1 MTVHYINISFFAHP
15 LNILVHCKNKPYN
28 TPHTST
34 TTSRVL
40 SERDIYTSIYDND
53 EDMKSVKD
61 NFDRQT
67 SQRFEEY
74 EQRMITNRKKY
85 KEQCEKDIQRII
97 LKDKREKSLAEKVEK
112 GCLKCGCGLGGLA
125 VSVGIFGGLGTYGW
139 KAAATAAAIETAKQ
153 AGIQKGIQVGVPLT
167 IQKLKGIPGICL
179 IITDENLKNMVATLY
194 GQPNYIIQAIN
205 VARNAWCD
213 GATLLSDKE
222 STCTSYLLQISN
234 LSQQVGNA
242 AVEANTAGNIA
253 AAAETEKLETA
264 ALTNIQNTSTTC
276 TTAIIASTVVI
287 LVIVLIMLII
297 YFVLRYR
304 RKNKMNKKLQYTNLL
319 KE

>member
-15 LNILVHCKNKPYN
+15 LNILAHCKNKSYI
-28 TPHTST
+28 TPRTST
-34 TTSRVL
+34 ATSRVL

-85 KEQCEKDIQRII
+85 KEQCEKDIRRII
-97 LKDKREKSLAEKVEK
+97 LKDKREKSLSEKVEK

-125 VSVGIFGGLGTYGW
+125 VSVGTFGGIGIYFW
-139 KAAATAAAIETAKQ
+139 KTSATATAIEAAKQ
-153 AGIQKGIQVGVPLT
+153 AGIQKGIDVGIPIAV
-167 IQKLKGIPGICL
+167 QKLRQIIGMSLILPG
-179 IITDENLKNMVATLY
+179 DNLPKVVAASY
-194 GQPNYIIQAIN
+194 GKAQNIVQAIN
-205 VARNAWCD
+205 AARYALCE
-213 GATLLSDKE
+213 GKSTLTSE
-222 STCTSYLLQISN
+222 GSVCTSELLEIGNFST
-234 LSQQVGNA
+234 QVGTAAIQAHTAGNA
-242 AVEANTAGNIA
+242 AATT
-253 AAAETEKLETA
+253 ETESLKTI
-264 ALTNIQNTSTTC
+264 ALTNIENTSTTC

>member
-1 MTVHYINISFFAHP
+1 MTVHYINILFFAHP
-15 LNILVHCKNKPYN
+15 SNILVHCKNKPYN
-28 TPHTST
+28 IPHTPT

-85 KEQCEKDIQRII
+85 KEQCEKDIQQII
-97 LKDKREKSLAEKVEK
+97 LKDKKKKSLEEKVEK

-125 VSVGIFGGLGTYGW
+125 VSVGLFGGLGIYGW
-139 KAAATAAAIETAKQ
+139 KTAATAAAMEAAKQ
-153 AGIQKGIQVGVPLT
+153 AGIEKGIQVGVPLT
-167 IQKLKGIPGICL
+167 IQKIKEITGISV
-179 IITDENLKNMVATLY
+179 IITEDNLANVVTASY
-194 GQPNYIIQAIN
+194 GKPHYIVEAIN
-205 VARNAWCD
+205 DARNTWC
-213 GATLLSDKE
+213 ASKTLLSSEGSACASD
-222 STCTSYLLQISN
+222 LLEISN
-234 LSQQVGNA
+234 LSKQVGMA
-242 AVEANTAGNIA
+242 AIGAHTFGNTT
-253 AAAETEKLETA
+253 AAAETKSLETT

-297 YFVLRYR
+297 YFLLRYR